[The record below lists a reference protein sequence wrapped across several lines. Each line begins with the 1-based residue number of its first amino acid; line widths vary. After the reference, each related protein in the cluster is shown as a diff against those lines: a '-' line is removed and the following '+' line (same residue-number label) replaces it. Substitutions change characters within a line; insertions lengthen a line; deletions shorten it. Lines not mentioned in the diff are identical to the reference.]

1 MSRIGEKPV
10 EVPGGVTIAIEGD
23 RLQAKGPKGSLSLT
37 LPRGISVLQDGGR
50 LKFSRGDDSQKA
62 FHGLARSLVANMITG
77 VLSGYTKELEI
88 NGVGFRA
95 ALNGKK
101 LSLSLGFASP
111 VEYAVPDTVTV
122 TVSNNT
128 ALTVTGVDKQQV
140 GEVASRIRSF
150 YPGDEDHSV
159 EAAQALGRKL
169 GEAASAK
176 GLVRFVVDRGGFR
189 FHGRV
194 KAIVDGALE
203 TGLTNLKEA
212 K

>member
-37 LPRGISVLQDGGR
+37 LPKGISAQQDGGW
-50 LKFSRGDDSQKA
+50 LKFNRGDDSQKA
-62 FHGLARSLVANMITG
+62 LHGLARSLVANMIVG

-95 ALNGKK
+95 ALNGKT

-122 TVSNNT
+122 TVNNNT
-128 ALTVTGVDKQQV
+128 ALTVAGLDKQQV

-150 YPGDEDHSV
+150 YPAEPYKGKGVQYKGERV
-159 EAAQALGRKL
+159 RRKV
-169 GEAASAK
+169 GKTVS
-176 GLVRFVVDRGGFR
+176 
-189 FHGRV
+189 
-194 KAIVDGALE
+194 
-203 TGLTNLKEA
+203 
-212 K
+212 